1 MASMDK
7 ILVDS
12 TITLTRISPR
22 ILNIILYDNYNV
34 SSGIIAR
41 LVTCTTSLRLV
52 PDLIFS
58 APLRL
63 IAFVDLY
70 TKENHSSKSDVTVA
84 IICPADHLNY
94 AVILRLKRS

>member
-1 MASMDK
+1 MASIDK

-41 LVTCTTSLRLV
+41 LVTCTTSPRLV
-52 PDLIFS
+52 TDLIFS
-58 APLRL
+58 APFKL

-70 TKENHSSKSDVTVA
+70 TKENHSSKSDVTM
-84 IICPADHLNY
+84 ICPADHLNY
-94 AVILRLKRS
+94 AVTLRLKRS